1 MRKNLRPGKPV
12 RVFIADSS
20 ALECQL
26 MVRALQQSG
35 KPIKVVGCTTE
46 SAEILRE
53 LGKNCPNV
61 AIISAD
67 SRNGRCAGVQIVR
80 QARVS
85 YPHLRIIVL
94 VESPNFLA
102 APTTRRPTKK
112 LSPT

>member
-1 MRKNLRPGKPV
+1 
-12 RVFIADSS
+12 
-20 ALECQL
+20 